1 MLRRKSCYKVAR
13 GIPPLGA
20 RQFEGSDVPPG
31 LRLVEQR
38 YMRNCV
44 LRARLITGAYLV
56 LRRSTSANAEQTKT
70 STFGNYGYR
79 KRRN

>member
-1 MLRRKSCYKVAR
+1 MGSPHSVQDNLKAR
-13 GIPPLGA
+13 T
-20 RQFEGSDVPPG
+20 S

-70 STFGNYGYR
+70 STFGNCGYR
-79 KRRN
+79 T